1 MFHTNLIFT
10 SHTENGACN
19 SYELY
24 RIIEAIKPKIIFE
37 ELSYTNFDK
46 SYNHGI
52 LRTLETDA
60 VKLYVRDSPT
70 EHVPVDTLTIP
81 ESYDR
86 DVEYMLDKIMNNSKI
101 PESFQLRKVM
111 EKLHLLE
118 SLHGF
123 SFLNSNYNNHLFK
136 EINALTEEVLRIKN
150 DDRLSSIYR
159 LHKSILQKREEQIL
173 ENIYNY
179 SKKNPYGT
187 GLLLLGSGHR
197 ETILNKI
204 KIYND
209 EIQSDVEWM
218 FW

>member
-1 MFHTNLIFT
+1 MCHTHLIFT
-10 SHTENGACN
+10 RHTENGACN

-24 RIIEAIKPKIIFE
+24 SIIKTIKPEIIFE

-46 SYNHGI
+46 SYNHGTV
-52 LRTLETDA
+52 RTLETDA
-60 VKLYVRDSPT
+60 VKLYLKDNST
-70 EHVPVDTLTIP
+70 EHVPVDTLPIP
-81 ESYDR
+81 ESYDG
-86 DVEYMLDKIMNNSKI
+86 DVEYMLDNIMNNSKI

-159 LHKSILQKREEQIL
+159 LHKNILQKREDQIL
-173 ENIYNY
+173 GNIYNY
-179 SKKNPYGT
+179 SKKNRYGT

-204 KIYND
+204 KRYSN
-209 EIQSDVEWM
+209 ETQSDLEWM